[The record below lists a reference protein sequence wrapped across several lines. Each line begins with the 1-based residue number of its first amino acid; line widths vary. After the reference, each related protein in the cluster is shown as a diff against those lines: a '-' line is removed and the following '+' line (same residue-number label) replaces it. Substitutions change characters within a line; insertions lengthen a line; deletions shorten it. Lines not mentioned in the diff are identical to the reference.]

1 MEKKKDS
8 GVGGFLGVAGA
19 LAALAVLLGLKRRRD
34 EKKKRES
41 EYSDASSS
49 YVSYESYTVSSPCEY
64 PTRSVSILVYTDTFQ
79 PAHPRIEEHETPG
92 DRGGSRRY
100 MCN

>member
-1 MEKKKDS
+1 MEKKKES
-8 GVGGFLGVAGA
+8 GVGPWLGVAGA
-19 LAALAVLLGLKRRRD
+19 LTGLAVLLGLKRRRD

-64 PTRSVSILVYTDTFQ
+64 PT
-79 PAHPRIEEHETPG
+79 
-92 DRGGSRRY
+92 
-100 MCN
+100 